1 MCQRQPNRQKQENW
15 IGETEM
21 GGFFTSYVS
30 TALFST
36 SKTIVQDRFGFDETS
51 FFLWGYK
58 RELYTVR
65 ENI

>member
-1 MCQRQPNRQKQENW
+1 
-15 IGETEM
+15 M

-65 ENI
+65 ENIWSGFHNFKLN